1 MLLNKKALIIVG
13 GWEGHTPKESA
24 ELFAAYLGDSGFD
37 VEISHTLD
45 SCLDREKMNSLSL
58 VVPVWTCGQIA
69 REQEQGLLAAVR
81 GGVGIGGWHGCL
93 CDAFRNNTDY
103 QFMTGGQWVAHPGGC
118 IPSYKVHIAKPEDPI
133 MRGLYDFMMKDT
145 EQYYMHVDPTNEVLA
160 TTTFSGEYEGVD
172 WIKGAVMPVVW
183 KRMYGKGR
191 VFYTSLG
198 HTAKD
203 FDVAEALEI
212 VKRGLVWASR

>member
-1 MLLNKKALIIVG
+1 MNKKALIIVG

-69 REQEQGLLAAVR
+69 REQEHGLLSAVR

-93 CDAFRNNTDY
+93 CDAFRNNTEY

-160 TTTFSGEYEGVD
+160 TTVFSGEYEGVD

-198 HTAKD
+198 HTVKD
-203 FDVAEALEI
+203 FDVPEALEI

>member
-1 MLLNKKALIIVG
+1 MNKKALIIVG

-45 SCLDREKMNSLSL
+45 SCLDMEKMNSLSL

-133 MRGLYDFMMKDT
+133 MRGLKDFMMKDT

-160 TTTFSGEYEGVD
+160 TTVFSGEYEGVD

-198 HTAKD
+198 HTVKD
-203 FDVAEALEI
+203 FDVPEALEI

>member
-1 MLLNKKALIIVG
+1 MLLNKKALVVVG

-45 SCLDREKMNSLSL
+45 SCLEREKMNSLSL

-81 GGVGIGGWHGCL
+81 GGVGIAGWHGCL

-160 TTTFSGEYEGVD
+160 TTVFSGEYEGVD

-198 HTAKD
+198 HTVKD
-203 FDVAEALEI
+203 FDVPEALEI

>member
-1 MLLNKKALIIVG
+1 MNKKALIIVG

-24 ELFAAYLGDSGFD
+24 ELFAAYLADSGFD

-81 GGVGIGGWHGCL
+81 GGVGIAGWHGCL

-160 TTTFSGEYEGVD
+160 TTVFSGEYEGVD